1 MATLEEITTYCDGFL
16 QSENFKDYCPNGLQ
30 VEGEQDVNQ
39 LVTAVTASK
48 AAIEAAIDLNADML
62 LVHHGFF
69 WKNEKAVL
77 TGMKGDRIKALMQN
91 EISLV
96 AYHLPLDVHPQVG
109 NNAQLA
115 RRLKWAD
122 AQAISED
129 GLLWQVKLEAP
140 LSACGLSQ
148 LLSGALDREPMH
160 IAGGPMQFNT
170 IGWCTGA
177 AQSYIDQ
184 AVDAGC
190 QAFISGEISES
201 TTHAARE
208 LGVHYFSAGH
218 HATERYGVQALGQ
231 HLAEKFA
238 VSHQFVEISNPV

>member
-1 MATLEEITTYCDGFL
+1 MATLLEITSYCNNFL
-16 QSENFKDYCPNGLQ
+16 QSDTFKDYCPNGLQ

-39 LVTAVTASK
+39 IVSAVTASM
-48 AAIEAAIDLNADML
+48 AAIEAAIDLNADIL

-77 TGMKGDRIKALMQN
+77 TGMKGERIKALMQN

-96 AYHLPLDVHPQVG
+96 AYHLPLDVHPEIG

-115 RRLKWAD
+115 KRLKWNNAKPF
-122 AQAISED
+122 SED
-129 GLLWQVKLEAP
+129 GLLWQVTLDEP
-140 LSACGLSQ
+140 VSACGLSQ

-160 IAGGPMQFNT
+160 ISGGPMQFNK

-177 AQSYIDQ
+177 AQSYIEQ

-190 QAFISGEISES
+190 DAFISGEISEN
-201 TTHAARE
+201 TTHTARE
-208 LGVHYFSAGH
+208 MGVHYFAAGH
-218 HATERYGVQALGQ
+218 HATERYGVQALGE
-231 HLAEKFA
+231 HIAAKFD

>member
-1 MATLEEITTYCDGFL
+1 MATLQEITSYCDEFL
-16 QSENFKDYCPNGLQ
+16 QSEKFSDYCPNGLQ

-39 LVTAVTASK
+39 LVTAVTASM
-48 AAIEAAIDLNADML
+48 AAIEAAIDLSADVL

-69 WKNEKAVL
+69 WKNEKPVL

-91 EISLV
+91 EISLL
-96 AYHLPLDVHPQVG
+96 AYHLPLDVHPEIG

-115 RRLKWAD
+115 KRLKWQN
-122 AQAISED
+122 AQAVSED
-129 GLLWQVKLEAP
+129 GLLWQVDLEQP

-148 LLSGALDREPMH
+148 LLSGALDREPLH
-160 IAGGPMQFNT
+160 ISGGPMQFKS

-177 AQSYIDQ
+177 AQSYIEQ
-184 AVDAGC
+184 AVEAGC
-190 QAFISGEISES
+190 EAFISGEISES

-208 LGVHYFSAGH
+208 MGVHYFAAGH
-218 HATERYGVQALGQ
+218 HATERYGVQALGA
-231 HLAEKFA
+231 HLAEKFD